1 MPYTP
6 KMPDPAHESH
16 TRTLWLMGAFGFLSG
31 LPLSLT
37 AFTLQLW
44 FTTFGISVHAIGLT
58 AWLGLPYTL
67 KFLWSGFFDRP
78 PPAPLARLGRRRG
91 WLILVQ
97 PLLAAAATAMALSNP
112 AQTPATTIL
121 AGLALAF
128 FSASQDILIDAWRI
142 ETFPERLQGSA
153 LATYVWGYRGAM
165 LTSTSGAAWLAHAF
179 GWRTALLSLA
189 ALLAAG
195 IAITLLAPVAAALP
209 RLARLPGWR
218 ASVEAAFLAPLRDFL
233 TRPGAATV
241 LAFVIL
247 FRLGKVFADGAAA
260 AFYRYGVGFTAETI
274 GNANFYGWFGTLA
287 GAAAGAAIVLRLGTL
302 RALLLTGAVQT
313 LSLGL
318 YLALLATGPSEAAL
332 TAKILLENFAGAAAD
347 MAFLTYVSALCSTAY
362 TATQYAL
369 LSSLAALAFH
379 TLGGLSGY
387 AAEALGYRLF
397 FTATMLASTPALVLL
412 LQLRRTQRRQPA

>member
-1 MPYTP
+1 MPS
-6 KMPDPAHESH
+6 ESQ

-67 KFLWSGFFDRP
+67 KFLWSGFFDRMP
-78 PPAPLARLGRRRG
+78 PGRLAALGRRRG
-91 WLILVQ
+91 WLLLTQ
-97 PLLAAAATAMALSNP
+97 PLLATAAIAMALSDP
-112 AQTPATTIL
+112 GQAPSVTIL

-165 LTSTSGAAWLAHAF
+165 LTATSGAPWLASIF
-179 GWRTALLSLA
+179 GWHAALLGLA
-189 ALLAAG
+189 GLLAAG
-195 IAITLLAPVAAALP
+195 MGVTLLAPAVAALP
-209 RLARLPGWR
+209 RRVQLAGWR

-233 TRPGAATV
+233 SRPGAATV

-247 FRLGKVFADGAAA
+247 FRLGKVFADGTAA
-260 AFYRYGVGFTAETI
+260 AFYRYGVGYTTVAI
-274 GNANFYGWFGTLA
+274 SSANFYGWAGTLA
-287 GAAAGAAIVLRLGTL
+287 GAAVGAWLVLRLGTL
-302 RALLLTGAVQT
+302 RALLLAGGLQA

-318 YLALLATGPSEAAL
+318 YLALMATGPSVAAL
-332 TAKILLENFAGAAAD
+332 TAKMVLENFAGSAAD

-369 LSSLAALAFH
+369 LSSLAAVAFH

-397 FTATMLASTPALVLL
+397 FAATMLASMPALLL
-412 LQLRRTQRRQPA
+412 LWYLRRTPARLPA

>member
-1 MPYTP
+1 MHGPQMAP
-6 KMPDPAHESH
+6 EPH

-78 PPAPLARLGRRRG
+78 PPAALARLGRRRG
-91 WLILVQ
+91 WLLLVQ
-97 PLLAAAATAMALSNP
+97 PLLAGSAIAMALSDPGHRP
-112 AQTPATTIL
+112 AITIV

-142 ETFPERLQGSA
+142 ETFPERLQGTA

-179 GWRTALLSLA
+179 GWRTALLFLA
-189 ALLAAG
+189 GLLAAG
-195 IAITLLAPVAAALP
+195 VIVTLLAPVAVALP

-218 ASVEAAFLAPLRDFL
+218 AGVEAAFLAPLRDFL
-233 TRPGAATV
+233 TRPGALTV

-260 AFYRYGVGFTAETI
+260 AFYRYGVGFSAQVI
-274 GNANFYGWFGTLA
+274 GDANFYGWAGTLA
-287 GAAAGAAIVLRLGTL
+287 GAAIGAWLVLRLGTL
-302 RALLLTGAVQT
+302 RALLLTGGLQA
-313 LSLGL
+313 LSLGPL
-318 YLALLATGPSEAAL
+318 PRPPRHRPERGGAHRQD
-332 TAKILLENFAGAAAD
+332 AG
-347 MAFLTYVSALCSTAY
+347 
-362 TATQYAL
+362 
-369 LSSLAALAFH
+369 
-379 TLGGLSGY
+379 
-387 AAEALGYRLF
+387 
-397 FTATMLASTPALVLL
+397 
-412 LQLRRTQRRQPA
+412 